1 VYNDLVPAM
10 KSRHIVGHEF
20 MGEVVEVG
28 SETRNMK
35 VGECVA
41 QGLHLWRWPRPL
53 YLETVL

>member
-10 KSRHIVGHEF
+10 KSRHIVGHGF

-35 VGECVA
+35 AGECVA
-41 QGLHLWRWPRPL
+41 EGLHLWR
-53 YLETVL
+53 